1 MKEQISGKKNHF
13 ISKDVFYFL
22 KKEYFY
28 VTIEH
33 IHII

>member
-1 MKEQISGKKNHF
+1 MKERISGKNHHF

-28 VTIEH
+28 IKIEH
-33 IHII
+33 VT